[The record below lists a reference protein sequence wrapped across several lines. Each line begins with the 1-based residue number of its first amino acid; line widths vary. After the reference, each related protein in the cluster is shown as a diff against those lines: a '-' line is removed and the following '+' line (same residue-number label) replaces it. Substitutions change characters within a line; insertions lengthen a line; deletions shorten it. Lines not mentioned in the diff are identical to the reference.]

1 MLIQVLPQAASNTRS
16 SRHRSYSLTMPLNF
30 VRYISSKFVLT
41 QKTAEVEIVVE
52 EPTFSSMGEACAKA
66 EEWLLKD
73 AI

>member
-1 MLIQVLPQAASNTRS
+1 L
-16 SRHRSYSLTMPLNF
+16 
-30 VRYISSKFVLT
+30 LT